1 MFPKVRCKLMILPFS
16 DYPIAMFRP
25 LAGWQPVEDEFF
37 CWTLASLLHSKFV
50 LHGESMVPWRNV
62 SVALLRLFSI
72 DGIVRHHRTLSCL
85 AIDLL
90 IVGTNHLYFIIV
102 ISASE
107 SSLLIGVTLFA
118 EAFVIISVLSVDVMM
133 MRSVVMT
140 IVDRHYPLTGT
151 THYARGRTK
160 FK

>member
-1 MFPKVRCKLMILPFS
+1 MLDSSFFIAFQI
-16 DYPIAMFRP
+16 YPTR
-25 LAGWQPVEDEFF
+25 GVDG
-37 CWTLASLLHSKFV
+37 TLEKRFGCLKPH
-50 LHGESMVPWRNV
+50 
-62 SVALLRLFSI
+62 LLRLFSI

-118 EAFVIISVLSVDVMM
+118 DAFVIISVLSVDVMM

-140 IVDRHYPLTGT
+140 IVDRQYPLTGT